1 MIKSLKIN
9 VKVDTKDQ
17 SIQVSTI
24 YKFTK
29 PLNNI
34 VFYLNEGL
42 NINTQN
48 TKKGEVF
55 LIENGYFTPKFRSRC
70 KKYTASHSEKF
81 DELYMQ
87 YEGKIEGWQN
97 IIRKEMISLN
107 LYSAWYPQ
115 FKEFDLQP
123 YFKDIK
129 VKVDQNYCVVGAF
142 DQGVFW
148 EINSDNHDCNV
159 IALSGWKIVSSHK
172 DLLDLNI
179 FTNSKEDYE
188 KSKEV
193 EKEFSKIITYFHQN
207 FCHIN
212 DKKLMFNVV
221 VNEFDTGGYNRQ
233 SLIVMEKLPENL
245 ISLVRFLGHEIAH
258 SWSHGASTDSYEDWM
273 NETFA
278 EMMGLLYIKNV
289 YSNTDFI
296 DLIKKFSD
304 KSEEYTKI
312 ITDDGSRPDG
322 VHYKGVKLM
331 SNVCDIFGE
340 DIIIRIIKRFIL
352 LENKTTE
359 NLLKT
364 IEENISKE
372 VRDYIE
378 KSLYKDKL

>member
-9 VKVDTKDQ
+9 VKVDTKNQ
-17 SIQVSTI
+17 HIQVSTI

-55 LIENGYFTPKFRSRC
+55 LIENGYFTPNFRSKC
-70 KKYTASHSEKF
+70 KKYTASHTEKF

-87 YEGKIEGWQN
+87 YEGKIKGWQN
-97 IIRKEMISLN
+97 IIRKEIISLN
-107 LYSAWYPQ
+107 IYSAWYPQ
-115 FKEFDLQP
+115 FQDFDLQP

-129 VKVDQNYCVVGAF
+129 VKVDQSYCVVGAF

-193 EKEFSKIITYFHQN
+193 EKEFSKIINYFHQN
-207 FCHIN
+207 FCRVN

-221 VNEFDTGGYNRQ
+221 VNEFDSGGYNRK
-233 SLIVMEKLPENL
+233 SLIVMEKLPDNL

-296 DLIKKFSD
+296 ELLNKFSE
-304 KSEEYTKI
+304 KSKEYNRI
-312 ITDDGSRPDG
+312 ITEDGSRPEG

-331 SNVCDIFGE
+331 SNVCNIFGE
-340 DIIIRIIKRFIL
+340 DIVIRIIKRFIL

-359 NLLKT
+359 NLLIT
-364 IEENISKE
+364 VEENISKE

-378 KSLYKDKL
+378 NNLYKDKL

>member
-9 VKVDTKDQ
+9 VKVDTKNQ
-17 SIQVSTI
+17 HIQVSTI

-48 TKKGEVF
+48 TKNGEVF
-55 LIENGYFTPKFRSRC
+55 LIENGYFTPSFRSKC
-70 KKYTASHSEKF
+70 KKYTASHTEKF

-87 YEGKIEGWQN
+87 YEGKIKGWQN
-97 IIRKEMISLN
+97 IIKKEIISLN
-107 LYSAWYPQ
+107 IYSAWYPQ
-115 FKEFDLQP
+115 FQDFDLQP

-129 VKVDQNYCVVGAF
+129 VKVDQSYCVVGAF

-193 EKEFSKIITYFHQN
+193 EKEFSKIINYFHQN
-207 FCHIN
+207 FCRVN

-221 VNEFDTGGYNRQ
+221 VNEFDSGGYNRK
-233 SLIVMEKLPENL
+233 SLIVMEKLPDNL

-296 DLIKKFSD
+296 ELLNKFSE
-304 KSEEYTKI
+304 KSKEYNRI
-312 ITDDGSRPDG
+312 ITADGSRPEG

-331 SNVCDIFGE
+331 SNVCNIFGE

-359 NLLKT
+359 NLLMT

-378 KSLYKDKL
+378 NNLYKDKL